1 MVRLGTG
8 TVLALAMSTSVSK
21 RMSVAIPEYGMA
33 EGDLWR
39 HSVRAA
45 LAAETIRSAAKVP
58 VPAETSTAALLHDVG
73 KLVLCRFLGPGVLHL
88 LRLAA
93 EVDHLT
99 PLQTEQIILEVNHG
113 ELGGLVAQHWRLPDT
128 IVRAISYH
136 HTPEQVLEPI
146 AYAVHLANLV
156 SHHLQADEEPDPQS
170 RIQSMVELGID
181 PDRWETICA
190 TVATRYEELS
200 ERYS

>member
-1 MVRLGTG
+1 
-8 TVLALAMSTSVSK
+8 MSTSVSA
-21 RMSVAIPEYGMA
+21 RMSAGIPEYGLA

-58 VPAETSTAALLHDVG
+58 VPPETSTAALLHDVG
-73 KLVLCRFLGPGVLHL
+73 KLVLCRFLGPGILHL
-88 LRLAA
+88 LKLAA
-93 EVDHLT
+93 DVDHLT
-99 PLQTEQIILEVNHG
+99 PLQAEQLILEVNHG

-136 HTPEQVLEPI
+136 HTPEQALEPI
-146 AYAVHLANLV
+146 AFAVHLANLV
-156 SHHLQADEEPDPQS
+156 SHRLQGEEEPDS
-170 RIQSMVELGID
+170 EARIQSMVELGID

-190 TVATRYEELS
+190 TVATRYEELA